1 MKILLLLNN
10 APEQP
15 PLVGTFRRLFAPSS
29 TSLMLLLDQL
39 IIAIF
44 KTYCSRKTLAKLIQ
58 AIDGENK
65 PTVKEVWKG

>member
-15 PLVGTFRRLFAPSS
+15 FRRLFAPSPM
-29 TSLMLLLDQL
+29 SLLLLLDQL
-39 IIAIF
+39 IIVTF